1 VPLFDGGRTRSEIQ
15 AASSRQRQAE
25 LQLRDLRAEVEKDVR
40 LSLQNLSTREE
51 QVTAAQQT
59 AELAERELQLAQD
72 RLANGVGDNI
82 ELVNAQTALEDARQ
96 VPVSSLAQFNLARLN
111 LAASRGRAESFH
123 L

>member
-1 VPLFDGGRTRSEIQ
+1 MPLFDGGRTRSEIQ

-40 LSLQNLSTREE
+40 LSLENLSTREE

-72 RLANGVGDNI
+72 HFANGVGDNI
-82 ELVNAQTALEDARQ
+82 ELGNAQTALEDARQ

>member
-1 VPLFDGGRTRSEIQ
+1 MPLFDGGRTRSEIQ

-40 LSLQNLSTREE
+40 LSLENLSTREE

>member
-40 LSLQNLSTREE
+40 LSLENLSTREE

-72 RLANGVGDNI
+72 HFANGVGDNI
-82 ELVNAQTALEDARQ
+82 ELGNAQTALEDARQ

-111 LAASRGRAESFH
+111 LAASRDRAESFH